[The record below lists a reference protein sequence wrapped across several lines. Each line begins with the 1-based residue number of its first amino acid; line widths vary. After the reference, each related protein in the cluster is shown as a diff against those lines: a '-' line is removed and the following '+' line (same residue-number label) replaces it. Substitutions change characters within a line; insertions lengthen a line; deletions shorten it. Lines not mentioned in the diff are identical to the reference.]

1 MALKLKSKS
10 TASILLLLLAVYV
23 CLAYVLLPL
32 FWKGYLA
39 GHPALRDL
47 PYITSTGDGHPGD
60 PINIALAGSKEQLE
74 KVMRKAGWFPADPLG
89 VRSDLKIAEA
99 TVLDRPYQDAPVSNL
114 YLWGRKEDLAFE
126 QPVGDTPRQRHHVR
140 FWKSEQLDAAGQ
152 PLWAGSV
159 TYDKSVGLS
168 HTTGQITHHID
179 GDLDAER
186 DRLLRQLES
195 TGRLVQPQFIPD
207 FHTQRSGFNGGGD
220 PWHTDGRL
228 ALGQI
233 QP

>member
-1 MALKLKSKS
+1 MAARSQS
-10 TASILLLLLAVYV
+10 RSILSGLL
-23 CLAYVLLPL
+23 VLLTAYLCVAYFFLPML
-32 FWKGYLA
+32 WRGYLA
-39 GHPALRDL
+39 EHPALKSL
-47 PYITSTGDGHPGD
+47 PYVTSTSDGHPGD
-60 PINIALAGSKEQLE
+60 PINLALAGSRAELE
-74 KVMRKAGWFPADPLG
+74 DVMRRAGWVPADPLG
-89 VRSDLKIAEA
+89 LRSDLKIAEA
-99 TVLDRPYQDAPVSNL
+99 TVLDRPYQAAPVSNL

-140 FWKSEQLDAAGQ
+140 FWKSEQQDAAGQ

-186 DRLLRQLES
+186 DRLLQQLEA
-195 TGRLVQPQFIPD
+195 TGHLMQKQYLND
-207 FHTQRSGFNGGGD
+207 FHPQRTGFNGGGD

-228 ALGQI
+228 AMGKVG
-233 QP
+233 P